1 MKLLM
6 YLGND
11 LIDAIIIQRE
21 DLQQPGYLGKF
32 KRCLKQKY
40 EDLIQQ
46 FQDAP
51 EFLIETD
58 PVQLPDELKNAS

>member
-1 MKLLM
+1 M

-11 LIDAIIIQRE
+11 LVEAVPIHRE

-32 KRCLKQKY
+32 KRYLKEKY
-40 EDLIQQ
+40 QELLMQTGDS
-46 FQDAP
+46 P

-58 PVQLPDELKNAS
+58 PITIPEKKNPK

>member
-1 MKLLM
+1 M

-11 LIDAIIIQRE
+11 LIDAIPIQRE
-21 DLQQPGYLGKF
+21 DLRQPGYLGKF

-40 EDLIQQ
+40 EDLLKQ
-46 FQDAP
+46 FQEAP

-58 PVQLPDELKNAS
+58 PIHPSDIPIPKDAA